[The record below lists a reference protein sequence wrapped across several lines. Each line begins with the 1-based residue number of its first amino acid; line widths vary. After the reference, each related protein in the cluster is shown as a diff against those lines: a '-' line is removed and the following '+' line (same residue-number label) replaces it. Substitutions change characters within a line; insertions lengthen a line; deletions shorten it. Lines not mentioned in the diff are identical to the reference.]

1 MFYFAAR
8 IAMRAAKKPRI
19 PVADAARLLLSAQ
32 GLYADPRRRATRGA
46 LLSLIDQLGFVQV
59 DSINVVARAHDL
71 TLWSRLHGYRPG
83 QLLPLLE
90 GEARRALPDEGAR
103 EGAPL
108 NRDRRL
114 FEHWTHDASIIP
126 TEFYAHWKPRF
137 RRDRERIPAS
147 AWWRSLLGERAA
159 QVMAHVKQRIAD
171 EGPLSSADF
180 EHDRPRQ
187 GFWDWKPE
195 KAALEFLWRVGE
207 LSVARRVN
215 FQKLYDLTER
225 IFPDAHAR
233 PEPDD
238 AAHVEWIC
246 MSAAERLVLF
256 TARELCAFWNAVELP
271 VAQAFCTRAAQ
282 QGRIIPVEIELAQGG
297 PPQQAWALSD
307 YAERLAALPGPESSS
322 RVRLL
327 CPFDPVLRDR
337 ARCLR
342 RFGFDYR
349 FEAFTPPAKRQYG
362 YYVLP
367 ILEGDRLI
375 GRLDPKLH
383 RDTAQLE
390 VRALYFEP
398 GVRKTQARKR
408 AVRDAAWDL
417 ATFLGA
423 TQISGML
430 G

>member
-1 MFYFAAR
+1 MPAAR
-8 IAMRAAKKPRI
+8 KPRI
-19 PVADAARLLLSAQ
+19 SVADAARLLLSAQ
-32 GLYADPRRRATRGA
+32 GLCADPRRRATRGA

-71 TLWSRLHGYRPG
+71 TLWSRLHGYRPA
-83 QLLPLLE
+83 QLVALLE
-90 GEARRALPDEGAR
+90 K
-103 EGAPL
+103 
-108 NRDRRL
+108 DRRL

-137 RRDRERIPAS
+137 RRDRSRIPAS
-147 AWWRSLLGERAA
+147 AWWRSLLGDRAA
-159 QVMAHVKQRIAD
+159 QVMDHVKQRIAD
-171 EGPLSSADF
+171 DGPLSSADF

-207 LSVARRVN
+207 LAVARRVN
-215 FQKLYDLTER
+215 FQKFYDLTER
-225 IFPDAHAR
+225 ILPNAHAQ

-246 MSAAERLVLF
+246 TSAAERLVLF
-256 TARELCAFWNAVELP
+256 TPRELAAFWNAVELSA
-271 VAQAFCTRAAQ
+271 AQVFCARAAKA
-282 QGRIIPVEIELAQGG
+282 GRIIPVEIELAQGG
-297 PPQQAWALSD
+297 PPQEAWALAD
-307 YAERLAALPGPESSS
+307 YAQRLAALPIDTSSTQ
-322 RVRLL
+322 VRLL

-367 ILEGDRLI
+367 ILEGERLI

-383 RDTAQLE
+383 RDDAQLE

-398 GVRKTQARKR
+398 GVRKTAARKR
-408 AVRDAAWDL
+408 AVRSAVEEL

-423 TQISGML
+423 TEVSGQI
-430 G
+430 